1 MPHRFMRIN
10 EINLHIKYGT
20 KFLYSDEATFVTVKI
35 YNYKIMIGGDLMNL
49 KGTNRMLGP

>member
-49 KGTNRMLGP
+49 KGTNTMLGP